1 MSDGERSVKGEG
13 PGEARL
19 RDAVRRVR
27 QWLGY
32 RELANR
38 GIGTPCEAANSGIGT
53 PCGSL
58 NRGIGTPCEAA
69 NSGIGTPS
77 EFGDPDDNA
86 PPRRVK
92 LLNILTTRCSAEDL
106 RTLCFVLG
114 VNHEV
119 LPGTGK
125 AARAR
130 ELVAYFDRRQDLD
143 SLVAALGS
151 LRPDLRDELSAVSE
165 GQQ

>member
-1 MSDGERSVKGEG
+1 MISDEESSVKAER

-19 RDAVRRVR
+19 RDAVRRAR
-27 QWLGY
+27 ERLGA
-32 RELANR
+32 REPASR
-38 GIGTPCEAANSGIGT
+38 GVGTPCESANSY
-53 PCGSL
+53 
-58 NRGIGTPCEAA
+58 EVW
-69 NSGIGTPS
+69 
-77 EFGDPDDNA
+77 DPDDNA

-92 LLNILTTRCSAEDL
+92 LLHILTTRCSAEDL

-130 ELVAYFDRRQDLD
+130 ELVAHFDRRQDLD
-143 SLVAALGS
+143 SLVAALRS
-151 LRPDLRDELSAVSE
+151 LRPDLEGELSAGS
-165 GQQ
+165 

>member
-1 MSDGERSVKGEG
+1 MSDGECSTKGDR

-19 RDAVRRVR
+19 RDAVRRAR
-27 QWLGY
+27 RRIGS
-32 RELANR
+32 RERANL
-38 GIGTPCEAANSGIGT
+38 GIGM
-53 PCGSL
+53 PCGS
-58 NRGIGTPCEAA
+58 A
-69 NSGIGTPS
+69 NS
-77 EFGDPDDNA
+77 DDNA

-92 LLNILTTRCSAEDL
+92 LLHLLTTRCSAEDL

-143 SLVAALGS
+143 RLVEALRS
-151 LRPDLRDELSAVSE
+151 LRQDVGEQLSAIS
-165 GQQ
+165 GQRSA

>member
-1 MSDGERSVKGEG
+1 MSDEESSVKGDR
-13 PGEARL
+13 PGEGRL
-19 RDAVRRVR
+19 REAVRRAR
-27 QWLGY
+27 QRLGSQ
-32 RELANR
+32 EPANR
-38 GIGTPCEAANSGIGT
+38 NGSANSGIGM
-53 PCGSL
+53 PCGSA
-58 NRGIGTPCEAA
+58 NPGIRMPC
-69 NSGIGTPS
+69 

-92 LLNILTTRCSAEDL
+92 LLHILTTRCSAEDL

-130 ELVAYFDRRQDLD
+130 ELVAHFDRRQDLD
-143 SLVAALGS
+143 SLVAALWS
-151 LRPDLRDELSAVSE
+151 LRPDLGDQLSAVSCQRSAK
-165 GQQ
+165 GSSRQ

>member
-1 MSDGERSVKGEG
+1 MSDGESSDNADR

-19 RDAVRRVR
+19 RAAVRRAR
-27 QWLGY
+27 
-32 RELANR
+32 RRLA
-38 GIGTPCEAANSGIGT
+38 A
-53 PCGSL
+53 
-58 NRGIGTPCEAA
+58 
-69 NSGIGTPS
+69 
-77 EFGDPDDNA
+77 PDDM
-86 PPRRVK
+86 PPSRRVR
-92 LLNILTTRCSAEDL
+92 LLHLLTTRCSAEDL

-143 SLVAALGS
+143 SLVSALRS
-151 LRPDLRDELSAVSE
+151 LRPDLAEERSAKGSSR
-165 GQQ
+165 Q